1 MPLLQASS
9 DGTCDCQTAGLAW
22 PPWLHSVSEMC
33 DGWVVQAHLLRI
45 VDPVTGQPLTLDRL
59 EDEASI
65 MFVVR
70 MATLDV
76 GLFVVYMV
84 AYF

>member
-1 MPLLQASS
+1 M
-9 DGTCDCQTAGLAW
+9 
-22 PPWLHSVSEMC
+22 
-33 DGWVVQAHLLRI
+33 VQAHLLRI

-70 MATLDV
+70 RWPLKEIYPGCSAPVEPL
-76 GLFVVYMV
+76 
-84 AYF
+84 

>member
-1 MPLLQASS
+1 M
-9 DGTCDCQTAGLAW
+9 
-22 PPWLHSVSEMC
+22 
-33 DGWVVQAHLLRI
+33 VQAHLLRI

-70 MATLDV
+70 MANKRSLCV
-76 GLFVVYMV
+76 LHGSL
-84 AYF
+84 